1 MRKINAFTRID
12 SAAPHNHSEEVGT
25 KVGASQEARNRQHFK
40 HLGSSL
46 LLLRLRVLWK
56 LLIRKEF
63 WLRGKDLNLRP
74 LGYEFSS
81 SFGQSSV
88 QPGVQ

>member
-1 MRKINAFTRID
+1 MRPWRTAFQAVWLQ
-12 SAAPHNHSEEVGT
+12 S
-25 KVGASQEARNRQHFK
+25 
-40 HLGSSL
+40 GSKLFLPYSCL
-46 LLLRLRVLWK
+46 TWK